1 MPSEGFFM
9 AMGGLGVSLAGF
21 AGLIAALDQR
31 PASRSPVAAY
41 RIRGIVFL
49 GFSLTFA
56 SFGTLALYPLTGDNL
71 ELTVRGGS
79 LLLALPHLRGLR
91 ESRPGP
97 LWPDERQRK
106 ANIAALLVLL
116 ALSAGN
122 VVVGSLGYL
131 QVLTLTALIGPVSIF
146 YNTVRNATGGDT
158 AATEPEAISGDAI

>member
-56 SFGTLALYPLTGDNL
+56 SFGILALYPLTGDDL
-71 ELTVRGGS
+71 ELTVRVGS

-97 LWPDERQRK
+97 LWSDERQRK
-106 ANIAALLVLL
+106 GGIAALLVLL

-131 QVLTLTALIGPVSIF
+131 QVLTLAGLIGPVSIF
-146 YNTVRNATGGDT
+146 YNTVRDATIGDT
-158 AATEPEAISGDAI
+158 ATDPEAISGEAI